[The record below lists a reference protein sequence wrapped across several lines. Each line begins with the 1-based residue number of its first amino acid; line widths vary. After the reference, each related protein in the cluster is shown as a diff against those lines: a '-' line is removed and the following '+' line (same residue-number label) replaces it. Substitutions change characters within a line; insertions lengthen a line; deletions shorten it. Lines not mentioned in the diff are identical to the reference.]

1 MSEIDQYIEKYCKK
15 HEVTPEEARSHSVV
29 KAVAEYYETVN
40 VGKIGTID
48 GTIDG
53 EISVTEINAGC
64 GCIDEEDKSC

>member
-1 MSEIDQYIEKYCKK
+1 MTKLQEYIEKYCKK

-29 KAVAEYYETVN
+29 KAVAEYYEAIN
-40 VGKIGTID
+40 IGKIGTID

-64 GCIDEEDKSC
+64 GAAVGGDCK

>member
-1 MSEIDQYIEKYCKK
+1 MTKLQEYIEKYCKK

-40 VGKIGTID
+40 IGKIGTID

-53 EISVTEINAGC
+53 EISVTEIGGNC
-64 GCIDEEDKSC
+64 K

>member
-1 MSEIDQYIEKYCKK
+1 MTKLQEYIEKYCKK

-40 VGKIGTID
+40 IGKI

-64 GCIDEEDKSC
+64 GAASGGDCK

>member
-1 MSEIDQYIEKYCKK
+1 MTKLQEYIEKYCKK
-15 HEVTPEEARSHSVV
+15 HEVTPEEARNHSVV

-53 EISVTEINAGC
+53 EISVAEIGGNC
-64 GCIDEEDKSC
+64 K

>member
-40 VGKIGTID
+40 IGKI

>member
-40 VGKIGTID
+40 IGKI

-53 EISVTEINAGC
+53 EISVTGINAGC
-64 GCIDEEDKSC
+64 GGAELGGDCK

>member
-40 VGKIGTID
+40 IGKI

-64 GCIDEEDKSC
+64 GAASGGDCK

>member
-1 MSEIDQYIEKYCKK
+1 MTKLQEYIEKYCKK

-40 VGKIGTID
+40 IGEI

-53 EISVTEINAGC
+53 EISVTEINVGC
-64 GCIDEEDKSC
+64 GGAELGGDCK

>member
-40 VGKIGTID
+40 IGKI

-53 EISVTEINAGC
+53 EISVTEVNAGC
-64 GCIDEEDKSC
+64 SGAELGGDCK

>member
-1 MSEIDQYIEKYCKK
+1 MTKLQEYIEKYCKK

-40 VGKIGTID
+40 IGKI

-64 GCIDEEDKSC
+64 GGAELGGDCK

>member
-40 VGKIGTID
+40 IGKI

-64 GCIDEEDKSC
+64 GGAELGGDCK

>member
-1 MSEIDQYIEKYCKK
+1 MSKIDQYIEKYCKK

-40 VGKIGTID
+40 IGKI

-64 GCIDEEDKSC
+64 GCLDAEDRSC

>member
-1 MSEIDQYIEKYCKK
+1 MTKLQEYIEKYCKK

-48 GTIDG
+48 DTIDG
-53 EISVTEINAGC
+53 EISVAEIGGNC
-64 GCIDEEDKSC
+64 K